1 MYIVRWMEEPRTSGP
16 VDHPPV
22 LQPRCTLGVCVP
34 VLSDFSFSVLQTFE
48 TDTVPVRDKKVE
60 PKWDEVLVEEGS
72 EEDVDEEVV

>member
-1 MYIVRWMEEPRTSGP
+1 MYIVRWTEEPRTSGP

-22 LQPRCTLGVCVP
+22 LQPSVAARWVY